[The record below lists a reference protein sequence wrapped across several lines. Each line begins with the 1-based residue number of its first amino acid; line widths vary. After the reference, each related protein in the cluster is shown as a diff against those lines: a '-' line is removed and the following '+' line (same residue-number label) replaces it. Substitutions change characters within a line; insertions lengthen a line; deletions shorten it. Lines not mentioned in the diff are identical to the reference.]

1 MSTLNWFWI
10 IWNWFSALINL
21 KSTDKGYSGNPCCT
35 MAKYLNYHLY
45 NQAPIKDKFL
55 SDQVVKDIKHY
66 RMKNIMGLLGTLENF
81 EDPQ

>member
-1 MSTLNWFWI
+1 
-10 IWNWFSALINL
+10 
-21 KSTDKGYSGNPCCT
+21 
-35 MAKYLNYHLY
+35 MAKYLNHLY

-55 SDQVVKDIKHY
+55 SDQGVKDIKQY